1 MFPKGQ
7 NTVLE
12 THWHR
17 HTHIEGYAH
26 TSNTY
31 LITYS
36 KSISQLDESRD
47 ESLTYGVDAEIKAQL
62 RCQFLIRLQLS
73 LQVHYFYVL

>member
-12 THWHR
+12 THWHK

-31 LITYS
+31 SYT
-36 KSISQLDESRD
+36 SQLDESRG

-73 LQVHYFYVL
+73 LQVHYFYIL